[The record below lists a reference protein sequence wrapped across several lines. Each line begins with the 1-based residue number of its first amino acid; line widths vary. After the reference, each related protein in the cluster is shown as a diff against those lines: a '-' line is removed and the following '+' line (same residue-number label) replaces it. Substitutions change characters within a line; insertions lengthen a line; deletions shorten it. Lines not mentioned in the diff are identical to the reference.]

1 MNTTVRTGPARSP
14 GQAAPPGAQPRPAR
28 PAPPAARSAA
38 RPAAAPV
45 RAGGR
50 SAAFPGPARL
60 PSAARQAGDGERRAA
75 SRTPFILLVLGLLG
89 SGLVCLLVINTTLAA
104 ASFRISALQ
113 QGNTQASQ
121 RVEELQQQVAA
132 EQSPASVEQRAL
144 KLGLRM
150 QPVLDFV
157 DLRTGRSYVTP
168 ATVPGVVS
176 APPGYTP

>member
-1 MNTTVRTGPARSP
+1 MNTTVRTGPRSP
-14 GQAAPPGAQPRPAR
+14 GHAVSGGAPPRPAR

-38 RPAAAPV
+38 RPGTVPARPAAAPARTGGRRAAV
-45 RAGGR
+45 AGPAQQAGG
-50 SAAFPGPARL
+50 
-60 PSAARQAGDGERRAA
+60 QRAA

-113 QGNTQASQ
+113 QGNVQASQ

-132 EQSPASVEQRAL
+132 EESPASIEQRAL
-144 KLGLRM
+144 QLGLQV

-168 ATVPGVVS
+168 ATVPGVS
-176 APPGYTP
+176 TAPPGYTP

>member
-1 MNTTVRTGPARSP
+1 V
-14 GQAAPPGAQPRPAR
+14 
-28 PAPPAARSAA
+28 PPAARSAA
-38 RPAAAPV
+38 RPGTVPA
-45 RAGGR
+45 R
-50 SAAFPGPARL
+50 SAARPAAIPVRTGRRAAAVPGPVRPPGPAR
-60 PSAARQAGDGERRAA
+60 QAGGGGRRAA

-113 QGNTQASQ
+113 QGNVQASQ

-132 EQSPASVEQRAL
+132 EESPASLEQRAL
-144 KLGLRM
+144 KLGLQV

-157 DLRTGRSYVTP
+157 DLRTGRSYITP
-168 ATVPGVVS
+168 ATVPGVNS